1 MNWKGRAMVSLK
13 YSAVWFHASVVILPD
28 VPIKISFVGTS
39 SQGARSW
46 IHFVLAQTPSTCW
59 LAPQLSSFWNSG
71 PAQRLMLR
79 GWAVSKATESLS
91 LSTVLISQR
100 ESKHAMP
107 LCTTHISWHE
117 FFVNTH
123 CPPLKAGCHET
134 LFLSKLQQRLM
145 PLMRCS
151 WRPFTDTKRSP
162 ARTPACIWSRW
173 TFDPNNIKGCLLPWK
188 SVVFSSEVFSSDV
201 LIQKEALSSFCQF
214 YQP

>member
-1 MNWKGRAMVSLK
+1 MNTLCAPSNMIDMLTSASTLKFLKFWSCTTIDVERLSSLK
-13 YSAVWFHASVVILPD
+13 SYWKS
-28 VPIKISFVGTS
+28 
-39 SQGARSW
+39 R
-46 IHFVLAQTPSTCW
+46 
-59 LAPQLSSFWNSG
+59 
-71 PAQRLMLR
+71 
-79 GWAVSKATESLS
+79 
-91 LSTVLISQR
+91 STVLISQR

-107 LCTTHISWHE
+107 LCTTHISWRE

-134 LFLSKLQQRLM
+134 LFLSKLQQGQL

-162 ARTPACIWSRW
+162 ARTPACIWSKC

-201 LIQKEALSSFCQF
+201 LIQKEGLSSFCQF